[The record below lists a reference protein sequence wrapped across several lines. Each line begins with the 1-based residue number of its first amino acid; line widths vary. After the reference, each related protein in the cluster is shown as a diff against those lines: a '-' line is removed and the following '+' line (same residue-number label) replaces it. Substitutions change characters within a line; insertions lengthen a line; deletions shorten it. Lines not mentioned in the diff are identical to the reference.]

1 MPRRI
6 LAVIDQAPAAD
17 PVAWWSADWARHEGA
32 ELLLV
37 RVEPPESAD
46 AGDAGDGATIRGGA
60 TLIDV
65 DSELT
70 DAARHLVGDA
80 GRGFWIRAAD
90 AAEAIVHFAA
100 EERCEMIVCGNEGMH
115 GRREFLLHNI
125 PNRISH
131 LAHCS
136 VVLIN
141 TAPGEDD
148 GSRSRFHHHRPAPT
162 AHAAPEVFE
171 GHMLGRAAEIGRMLA
186 LLGAREAVS
195 QRRHRGDVKREA
207 RLLRESLEQLGPTFE
222 KLGQMLST
230 RPDLLAPE
238 FIEELSALQNNVPPL
253 SHAEVVQVMEQELH
267 VPWEDVFETVSDE
280 PLAAGT
286 IAQVHHAILC
296 TGEHVVIKVQ
306 RPSAEEEMG
315 KDLALLRLF
324 AERAAGLESLDR
336 VVDLPAIIEHLSD
349 SLQRELDF
357 TQEAANLKRM
367 GEVLEPYTRLRAPH
381 VYDNF
386 SSHRLLVMEEVMG
399 SPIAAA
405 PSGPERSEAAHQ
417 LVESYYEQ
425 VLVAGFFHAD
435 PHPGNLLWSGGQ
447 IVFLDLG
454 MVGHLDEHTR
464 DLLGFLLLSFW
475 HEDVAF
481 LADTLLLLA
490 ERHGNVDQESLRSEL
505 AELVHRYRHAML
517 EQLQLGPMLT
527 DLTQLCIRN
536 DIRMPASLALI
547 GKALGQMQL
556 AAAQLDASIDPF
568 GIAGRFFAKHLTRNV
583 RDLLGPQRVYYNA
596 QKLRLR
602 ATALLDAVER
612 LVGAKPG
619 FEPSITLKGTER
631 LETVL
636 RQAGRRLAAGITAA
650 AAFLI
655 CGVTASFGHV
665 TLALTWTF
673 AAVGILFALWLL
685 TDLVR
690 RT

>member
-1 MPRRI
+1 MNRRI
-6 LAVIDQAPAAD
+6 LAVTEQPSASDA
-17 PVAWWSADWARHEGA
+17 VARWGADWARHEGA
-32 ELLLV
+32 ELVLV
-37 RVEPPESAD
+37 RVEADEHTGNGASAVIESD
-46 AGDAGDGATIRGGA
+46 T
-60 TLIDV
+60 
-65 DSELT
+65 ELT
-70 DAARHLVGDA
+70 EAAHHLIGDS
-80 GRGFWIRAAD
+80 GRGVRIRAAD
-90 AAEAIVHFAA
+90 AADAIVHFAA
-100 EERCEMIVCGNEGMH
+100 DQRCDMIVCGNEGMH
-115 GRREFLLHNI
+115 GRREFLLHNV

-141 TAPGEDD
+141 TAHEEDED
-148 GSRSRFHHHRPAPT
+148 SQQHFHRHRPAPT
-162 AHAAPEVFE
+162 AHAGPEVFE

-186 LLGAREAVS
+186 LLGAREAIS

-238 FIEELSALQNNVPPL
+238 FIEELATLQNNVPPL
-253 SHAEVVQVMEQELH
+253 AHAEVVQVMEQELH
-267 VPWEDVFETVSDE
+267 VPWEDVFETVDEE

-286 IAQVHHAILC
+286 IAQVHHAVLC

-306 RPSAEEEMG
+306 RPNAEAEMG

-324 AERAAGLESLDR
+324 AKRAAGLESLDR

-357 TQEAANLKRM
+357 TQEADNLTRM
-367 GEVLEPYTRLRAPH
+367 SAVLEPYSRLRAPR
-381 VYDNF
+381 VYSTF
-386 SSHRLLVMEEVMG
+386 SSHRLLVMEEITG
-399 SPIAAA
+399 SPLANA
-405 PSGPERSEAAHQ
+405 PPGTERSEAAHQ

-490 ERHGNVDQESLRSEL
+490 ERHGNVDQESLRTEL
-505 AELVHRYRHAML
+505 AELVQRYRHAML
-517 EQLQLGPMLT
+517 DQLQLGPMLT

-556 AAAQLDASIDPF
+556 AAAQLDATIDPF
-568 GIAGRFFAKHLTRNV
+568 GIAGRFFAKHLTRNL

-596 QKLRLR
+596 QKLRMR
-602 ATALLDAVER
+602 ATALLEAVEK

-631 LETVL
+631 LETIL

-665 TLALTWTF
+665 SVALTWTF
-673 AAVGILFALWLL
+673 AAVGMLFALLL
-685 TDLVR
+685 FADLVR